1 MQTQD
6 QLLAEAE
13 TKLFKSITTVNKIGR
28 LKIHDYELN
37 QLKKRLARIQEILED
52 IGNDDKPEPE
62 NEARKALTT
71 GDWGSF
77 FDSLTQ

>member
-1 MQTQD
+1 MQKIEKLIEQSQTT
-6 QLLAEAE
+6 LSYIRGKEYAWEVNSINNNLA
-13 TKLFKSITTVNKIGR
+13 K
-28 LKIHDYELN
+28 
-37 QLKKRLARIQEILED
+37 IQELLCD
-52 IGNDDKPEPE
+52 IATDDKPEPEPE